1 MSVAE
6 GRIQGEAER
15 FWEQCFRIGD
25 YDYRSLAAKDYS
37 PILERLRENG
47 VRDVL
52 DLGCGYGHWSMVLAR
67 AGFKVCAID
76 IAASAVGTLKLWA
89 KEEGLTIATEVCR
102 IQDLSFPSAS
112 FDAII
117 SNSVLDH
124 VLYADA
130 RQAVRTMQGLL
141 KTDGLAFLTFD
152 GMEKEDPRNY
162 ETLPDGTWHY
172 VKGKQAGMLWRY
184 CTDDEIKE
192 LFQGLKVLENQVRGN
207 GRRAIWVQKTDQ
219 LPREDL

>member
-1 MSVAE
+1 MAD
-6 GRIQGEAER
+6 GRIQEDAEH

-52 DLGCGYGHWSMVLAR
+52 DLGCGYGHRSIVLAR
-67 AGFKVCAID
+67 AGFKVRAVD
-76 IAASAVGTLKLWA
+76 IAASAVETLSQWA
-89 KEEGLTIATEVCR
+89 KEEGLTIETEVCR
-102 IQDLSFPSAS
+102 IQDLSLPSS
-112 FDAII
+112 SIDAII

-124 VLYADA
+124 LLYADA
-130 RQAVRTMQGLL
+130 RQAVRTIQNLL
-141 KTDGLAFLTFD
+141 KTGGLAFLTFD
-152 GMEKEDPRNY
+152 GMEEEDPQNY

-184 CTDDEIKE
+184 YTDDEIKG
-192 LFQGLKVLENQVRGN
+192 LIQGLKVLDIQVCGN
-207 GRRAIWVQKTDQ
+207 GRRAVWVQKANQ
-219 LPREDL
+219 LLRED